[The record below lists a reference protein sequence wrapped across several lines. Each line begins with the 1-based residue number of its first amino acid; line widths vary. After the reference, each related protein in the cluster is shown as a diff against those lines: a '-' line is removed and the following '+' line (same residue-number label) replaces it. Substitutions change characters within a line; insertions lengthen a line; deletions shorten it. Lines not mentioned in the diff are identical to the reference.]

1 MGLNWMDVSEISFN
15 TFLLMERIQLQ
26 WLITWLP
33 KRECGIAL
41 RAHPAVAWY
50 FKNKCPETASWVDAV
65 IADAPANLSREEI
78 REAEETVLASCND
91 MVVYAVDPSVYDA
104 QPFLAWDSEELLSIA
119 EFDDKVVLDIGS
131 GTGRL
136 ALTVAGAARTVY
148 AVDPVANLRRF
159 VVEKARRSGYGNVY
173 AVDGLLTEI
182 PFPDGFADITMAG
195 HVFGDDPEAEI
206 AEAERVTKP
215 GGMVIACPGN
225 GDVDNPMHA
234 AFLAH
239 GYEWGSFE
247 QPRDGVKRKY
257 WCTLPAA
264 TAAGA

>member
-1 MGLNWMDVSEISFN
+1 MGLNWMAVSGLSFN

-26 WLITWLP
+26 WLSSWLP
-33 KRECGIAL
+33 KRECGIAF
-41 RAHPAVAWY
+41 RAYPAVAWY
-50 FKNKCPETASWVDAV
+50 FKNKCPETAAWVDAV
-65 IADAPANLSREEI
+65 IADAPANVSRKEI

-91 MVVYAVDPSVYDA
+91 MVVYAVDPAVYDA

-148 AVDPVANLRRF
+148 AVDPVANLRRY
-159 VVEKARRSGYGNVY
+159 VVEKARRSGYENVY
-173 AVDGLLTEI
+173 AADGLLTDI
-182 PFPDGFADITMAG
+182 PFPNGFADITMAG

-215 GGMVIACPGN
+215 GGVVIGCPGN
-225 GDVDNPMHA
+225 GNVDNPMHE

-239 GYEWGSFE
+239 GYEWDSFE
-247 QPRDGVKRKY
+247 QPRDGTKRKY
-257 WCTLPAA
+257 WRTLPAA
-264 TAAGA
+264 TAAGE